1 MKRLIALCLLLGL
14 LVCAMTGCPAN
25 TPDPTPDPEPTPTPP
40 PEPTPDPDPEPEPE
54 KIPDGYLVFDRDFT
68 YSGMS
73 ADLSSTLKDAGV
85 HPARATQAK
94 KIIVGDYESDL
105 ADEAKAKVNSRTN
118 NYNDF
123 AILCDG
129 KSLAIYGTTET
140 ATKRALEYLAM
151 NYMFAGKLAV
161 PTDLSYIYQ
170 PETEA
175 LLLGG
180 RSVAE
185 YTVVYSAGNATT
197 QAELKGLAS
206 DLAETL
212 SVLCGTRIPVSAT
225 APAGTPYIELTVR
238 SADSGIVDHKVAL
251 SYILKCTQSGDAPVV
266 SLMADTRGGLGNG
279 VSDFLTLLE
288 TDRNLPLDFNET
300 RRIRFQTVAAN
311 RTDMIKYCGTWQATL
326 ADDPTAMVSYWN
338 TNYAEISF
346 EGHSITVEFAQSS
359 TFRARIDDGEYAA
372 STTSSGRVTFFAEG
386 SGKHT
391 LRIWHSNR
399 NAHLYIRSFQA
410 EESVTLSRPA
420 DRAHYIQFIGDSI
433 SDAGNSF
440 SHRVGEELGWDY
452 SVIARSGLALTTGR
466 GYYQP
471 NAPKMCVNIATVV
484 KAAYEA
490 KVEKGE
496 TPSDQLTR
504 LYNCLQTTTE
514 GVSYL
519 NIGMEDAFFKL
530 GLPEDNM
537 IGGADEAA
545 YTNEYMT
552 GTALD
557 NQYKSGNT
565 PDIVF
570 IFLGTNDNLNSATGD
585 AAFTATYLRFVE
597 KILATYGEDTQI
609 CIMNGLTSANRKV
622 CIRAA
627 AEAIMEAHPDNVKFI
642 DSDVLDSWNV
652 EISSDGTHP
661 TSAGYDTL
669 TTKIARLLATSK
681 YYG

>member
-14 LVCAMTGCPAN
+14 LVCAMAGCPAN
-25 TPDPTPDPEPTPTPP
+25 TPDPTPEPEPTPTPEP
-40 PEPTPDPDPEPEPE
+40 QPEPTPGPEPE

-73 ADLSSTLKDAGV
+73 ADFSSILKDAGV
-85 HPARATQAK
+85 HAALATQAK

-105 ADEAKAKVNSRTN
+105 ADAAKEKANARTN
-118 NYNDF
+118 NYNDY

-129 KSLAIYGTTET
+129 KSLAIYGVTET
-140 ATKRALEYLAM
+140 ATKRALEYLTM

-161 PTDLSYIYQ
+161 PADFSYVYQ
-170 PETEA
+170 PVTESI
-175 LLLGG
+175 LLGG
-180 RSVAE
+180 RAVSD

-197 QAELKGLAS
+197 QAELKGLAA
-206 DLAETL
+206 DLAEAL

-225 APAGTPYIELTVR
+225 APTDAPYINLTVR
-238 SADSGIVDHKVAL
+238 SADSGIVDHKIAL
-251 SYILKCTQSGDAPVV
+251 SYSLKCAMNDEIPVV
-266 SLMADTRGGLGNG
+266 SLMADTRGGLASGT
-279 VSDFLTLLE
+279 SDFLTILE
-288 TDRNLPLDFNET
+288 NDHTLPLDFNEL
-300 RRIRFQTVAAN
+300 RKIRYQTVAAN

-346 EGHSITVEFAQSS
+346 TGHSITVEFAQSS
-359 TFRARIDDGEYAA
+359 TFKARIDDGAYSAA
-372 STTSSGRVTFFAEG
+372 NTSAGRVTFFAEG
-386 SGKHT
+386 SGTHT

-420 DRAHYIQFIGDSI
+420 DRKHYIQFIGDSI
-433 SDAGNSF
+433 SDAGTSF
-440 SHRVGEELGWDY
+440 SHRVGEVLGWDY

-471 NAPKMCVNIATVV
+471 NAPQMCVNIAAVV
-484 KAAYEA
+484 KTAYEA
-490 KVEKGE
+490 KVANGE
-496 TPSDQLTR
+496 TPSEQLTR
-504 LYNCLQTTTE
+504 LYNCLQTKD
-514 GVSYL
+514 GVPYL

-537 IGGADEAA
+537 IGKADEAA

-552 GTALD
+552 GTSLD
-557 NQYKSGNT
+557 NRYTSGNT

-570 IFLGTNDNLNSATGD
+570 IFLGTNDSLNSANGD
-585 AAFTATYLRFVE
+585 ADFTDTYLRFVE

-609 CIMNGLTSANRKV
+609 CILNGLNVTNRRA
-622 CIRAA
+622 CIRKA
-627 AEAIMEAHPDNVKFI
+627 AETIMEAHPDNVKFI
-642 DSDVLDSWNV
+642 DADVIDTWNV
-652 EISSDGTHP
+652 EISADDTHP
-661 TSAGYDTL
+661 TAAGYDTL
-669 TTKIARLLATSK
+669 TDKIAKLLSTSK